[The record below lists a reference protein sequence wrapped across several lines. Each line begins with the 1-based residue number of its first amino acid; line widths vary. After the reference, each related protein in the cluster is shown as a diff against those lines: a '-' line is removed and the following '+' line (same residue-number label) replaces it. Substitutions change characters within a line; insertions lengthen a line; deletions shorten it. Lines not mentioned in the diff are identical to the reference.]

1 LRAPNRENLPRDAAS
16 GDGAKEDDGGEEAEV
31 EEDDE
36 VDVDAGI
43 LSFMRSTLSLRFLVA
58 IDEEGDEGVRP
69 W

>member
-1 LRAPNRENLPRDAAS
+1 LPRDAAS
-16 GDGAKEDDGGEEAEV
+16 ADGAKRDDGGEAEV
-31 EEDDE
+31 DDEDE
-36 VDVDAGI
+36 VDVEGGI

>member
-1 LRAPNRENLPRDAAS
+1 MPRDAVSA
-16 GDGAKEDDGGEEAEV
+16 DGAKEDDGGEEAEV

-36 VDVDAGI
+36 DDEVDVEAGI